1 MKKIT
6 IAGINDL
13 KNGDM
18 KTIPVG
24 EENKILLV
32 KIKDKF
38 YTLAPN
44 CTHYGAPLEEGV
56 LCGATIV
63 CPWHHACFNALT
75 GDMIEPPA
83 LDSLPLY
90 ETVIEGDSVKVIL
103 PDKLEAG
110 RTPKMAAK
118 DLKTDSRSFVIIG
131 AGAAGNTAAQTLRE
145 AGFKGNITMITG
157 ENRTPYDRPNLS
169 KAYLQGEAPAEW
181 MPLRPAEFFREY
193 GIDIK
198 LNCKVK
204 SLDIASK
211 TVMLEDGD
219 IINYDK
225 VLASPGGVPRKLNV
239 PGSALKNIFYLRSF
253 DNTDEIIAA
262 AKSVGSIAIIGS
274 SFIGMET
281 AISLKERFKV
291 PVTVAGTENAP
302 FEKVFGKEIGR
313 LFMNEH
319 EKHGINF
326 KLGRKILQFEGTD
339 KVKGI
344 ILDNSEK
351 INAELV
357 IAGIGVVPATDF
369 ITGFKLEKDNSI
381 KVDKF
386 FKASDDFYAAGD
398 CASFPDPLTG
408 SYIRIEHWRTAE
420 QQGRTAAFN
429 MAGIEK
435 EYSADPFFWTVQGDL
450 TLRYTGHAVNWDEQI
465 NWGEISSKEFISFFV
480 KDNKV
485 IAAAGS
491 NRDKEM
497 AAVQYLLRLKKL
509 PLPESI
515 RKKSID
521 ILELAASLS
530 D

>member
-1 MKKIT
+1 
-6 IAGINDL
+6 
-13 KNGDM
+13 
-18 KTIPVG
+18 
-24 EENKILLV
+24 
-32 KIKDKF
+32 
-38 YTLAPN
+38 
-44 CTHYGAPLEEGV
+44 
-56 LCGATIV
+56 
-63 CPWHHACFNALT
+63 HACFNALT
-75 GDMIEPPA
+75 GDVIEPPA
-83 LDSLPLY
+83 LDSLASY
-90 ETVIEGDSVKVIL
+90 KIKIDGDLVKIIL
-103 PDKLEAG
+103 PDKIEMN
-110 RTPKMAAK
+110 RPPEMVKK
-118 DLKTDSRSFVIIG
+118 DLNSDSRSFVIIG
-131 AGAAGNTAAQTLRE
+131 AGAAGNAAAQSLRE
-145 AGFKGNITMITG
+145 AGFKGDITMLTG
-157 ENRTPYDRPNLS
+157 ETRAPYDRPNLS

-211 TVMLEDGD
+211 TIMLEKGD
-219 IINYDK
+219 KIKYDK
-225 VLASPGGVPRKLNV
+225 VLAAPGGVPRKLNI

-253 DNTDEIIAA
+253 ENADEIIDAA
-262 AKSVGSIAIIGS
+262 ENAGSIAVIGS

-291 PVTVAGTENAP
+291 PVTVTGTENAP

-326 KLGRKILQFEGTD
+326 KLGRKILQFEGTE

-344 ILDNSEK
+344 ILDNNEK

-369 ITGFKLEKDNSI
+369 ITVFKLEKDNSI
-381 KVDKF
+381 KVDKY
-386 FKASDDFYAAGD
+386 FKASDDFFAAGD

-435 EYSADPFFWTVQGDL
+435 EYYPDPFFWTVQGDL
-450 TLRYTGHAVNWDEQI
+450 TLRYVGHASDWDEQI
-465 NWGEISSKEFISFFV
+465 TLGEISSKEFITFFV
-480 KDNKV
+480 KDDKV
-485 IAAAGS
+485 VAAAGS
-491 NRDKEM
+491 NKDKEM
-497 AAVQYLLRLKKL
+497 AAAQCLLRLKKF
-509 PLPESI
+509 PSPSI
-515 RKKSID
+515 MRKKPVD
-521 ILELAASLS
+521 LMELASS
-530 D
+530 TK